1 MSLQLSAPQ
10 PLTADHL
17 LNEFACG
24 ETSLDE
30 WLKRRAL
37 ANQTSGAS
45 GTFVVVDPERRIYG
59 YYAMAADAVLHQL
72 ATSGVRRKRPDHVS
86 VMVLARLAVDGRA
99 LDIQLG
105 AALRR
110 VAVQRAVAASQN
122 ACVRAL
128 LVSALHERARQFYLH
143 YGIQESPQHPMT
155 LMLRLNTVSG
165 SAKRRSQATA
175 ANGLPSSRS
184 STALRHGSGWRTWIG
199 SNATSM
205 YTALCRTSTMTT
217 STLVDA
223 GKRLCKKEQFR

>member
-1 MSLQLSAPQ
+1 MSLQLSASQ

-17 LNEFACG
+17 LNEFACA
-24 ETSLDE
+24 EASLDE

-45 GTFVVVDPERRIYG
+45 STFVVADPERRIYG
-59 YYAMAADAVLHQL
+59 YYAMAADAVSHQI
-72 ATSGVRRKRPDHVS
+72 ATSGVRRKRPDPVP
-86 VMVLARLAVDGRA
+86 VMVPARLAVDGRA
-99 LDIQLG
+99 QDSQLG

-128 LVSALHERARQFYLH
+128 LVHALHERARQFYLH

-175 ANGLPSSRS
+175 ANGLPSSPAAPLRS
-184 STALRHGSGWRTWIG
+184 TTATAGGPGSAARRPAWTQR
-199 SNATSM
+199 SVEP
-205 YTALCRTSTMTT
+205 R
-217 STLVDA
+217 
-223 GKRLCKKEQFR
+223 R